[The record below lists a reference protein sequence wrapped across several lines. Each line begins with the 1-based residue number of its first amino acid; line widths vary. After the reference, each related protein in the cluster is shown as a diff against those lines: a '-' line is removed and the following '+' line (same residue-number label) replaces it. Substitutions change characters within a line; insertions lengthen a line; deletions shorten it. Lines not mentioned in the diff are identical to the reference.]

1 MFRIFEVD
9 SRELCVAW
17 ATRWDTC
24 EHEPDVVGVFLFFSV
39 NDHVSDDAICFY
51 VTIYSLV
58 MSYCKNN
65 VYTVYWTNVCKKMPH

>member
-24 EHEPDVVGVFLFFSV
+24 EHEPDVVRVFLFFSV
-39 NDHVSDDAICFY
+39 NDQVSDDAISVF
-51 VTIYSLV
+51 
-58 MSYCKNN
+58 MSPFAP
-65 VYTVYWTNVCKKMPH
+65 W